1 MPQKMIKKQVGFK
14 INESNEEE
22 YTIRAVISSGLP
34 DRQGEIIDQSSW
46 NLDEYK
52 KNPVVL
58 WAHDHFQPAIGKSVD
73 IFINAE
79 GMLEAI
85 IKFAVEESDF
95 AKTIYKLYAGGFMR
109 AFSVGFTSKTQEI
122 VNDNV
127 ILKDNVLYE
136 FSAVNVGADALALAK
151 SKGIDISC
159 FEKKFNI
166 PKEKEGK
173 VLSAKNRT
181 SVEAARAALDEVLI
195 ADQAKDEKSN
205 QVKKVKYNY
214 KKILGKAAREL
225 IKVRNE

>member
-1 MPQKMIKKQVGFK
+1 MPQKMIIKQVGFQIK
-14 INESNEEE
+14 ESNEEE

-58 WAHDHFQPAIGKSVD
+58 WAHDHFQPAIGKAADISV
-73 IFINAE
+73 NAE
-79 GMLEAI
+79 GMLEAVV
-85 IKFAVEESDF
+85 KFAVEEYDF

-151 SKGIDISC
+151 SKGIDVSC
-159 FEKKFNI
+159 FDKKLGI
-166 PKEKEGK
+166 PKEKEGR
-173 VLSAKNRT
+173 VLSAKNRA
-181 SVEAARAALDEVLI
+181 SVEAARAALDEVLV